1 MLHSERSKVRFAGK
15 PKDEEDNKLL
25 RYITQYILWETSMRA
40 ATRGVFP
47 SRSLL
52 FERRDVGLCDVLMSN
67 RTTLVNSSLLL
78 ILCLSYLSMSY
89 PSLSTGKMIA
99 LQ

>member
-1 MLHSERSKVRFAGK
+1 
-15 PKDEEDNKLL
+15 
-25 RYITQYILWETSMRA
+25 MRA